1 MKKIMMIVA
10 LSVATIGLAVAAA
23 WHHYDDEQP
32 INKSELPAKAQE
44 FISEHYANYSV
55 KHATID
61 RDITSTEYEVV
72 LENGTK
78 IEFNEG
84 GEWHSVDCRGG
95 AVPAAIVP
103 GEISTYVRD
112 NYPSCAIDELKR
124 ERRGWEVGLS
134 NGLDLEFDAAFRLME
149 IDD

>member
-1 MKKIMMIVA
+1 MKKMMMIA
-10 LSVATIGLAVAAA
+10 TLCVATIGLAVAAV
-23 WHHYDDEQP
+23 WSHYDDERP
-32 INKSELPAKAQE
+32 ITKSELPAKAQE
-44 FISEHYANYSV
+44 FLSAYYATSDIKYAAMDV
-55 KHATID
+55 
-61 RDITSTEYEVV
+61 DITSTEYEVV

-84 GEWHSVDCRGG
+84 GEWRSVDCPGG

-103 GEISTYVRD
+103 SEICDYVEA

-124 ERRGWEVGLS
+124 ERRGWEVGLN
-134 NGLDLEFDAAFRLME
+134 NGLDLEFDATFRLME